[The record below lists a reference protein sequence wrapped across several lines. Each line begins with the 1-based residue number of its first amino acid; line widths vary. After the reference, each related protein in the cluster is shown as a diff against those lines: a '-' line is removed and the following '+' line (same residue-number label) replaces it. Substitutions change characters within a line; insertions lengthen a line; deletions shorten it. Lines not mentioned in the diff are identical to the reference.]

1 MIHPN
6 SALKTASP
14 LSCREQNSQLSW
26 IRNPG
31 SDGQTLAAEADFL
44 PAPNPI
50 SLTDFSY
57 FPDWFATEHFH
68 QQAEGSEVCRG
79 QALELKLTLQWLSRV
94 AQYHLWLWAILATL
108 CHFSP
113 EVSPWKMLK
122 NESVLAADW
131 RHHKLTPS
139 HHLSASWN
147 CSNVPVKYWSCEIV
161 KH

>member
-68 QQAEGSEVCRG
+68 QQKGLKCVEVRIWSWTWHFGDCHR
-79 QALELKLTLQWLSRV
+79 LHNTT
-94 AQYHLWLWAILATL
+94 LATL

-113 EVSPWKMLK
+113 EVSPCKMLK
-122 NESVLAADW
+122 KWKCACLAADW
-131 RHHKLTPS
+131 RQHKLTPS